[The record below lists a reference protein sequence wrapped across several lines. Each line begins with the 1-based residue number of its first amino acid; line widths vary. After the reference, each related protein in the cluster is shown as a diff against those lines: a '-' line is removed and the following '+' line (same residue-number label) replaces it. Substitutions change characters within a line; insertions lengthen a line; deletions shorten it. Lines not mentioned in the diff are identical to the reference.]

1 MDSIENPRR
10 RGKPFQPGNRLGKG
24 RPAGSRNKT
33 TIALQELL
41 DGEGE
46 AITRKA
52 IELAK
57 AGNERALQ
65 LCVQRLLPPCHERSV
80 RLPPDITTAAGVSQ
94 ASAAILAA
102 VAEGNITPGE
112 AVQLANVL
120 EARRKAI
127 ETAELDRR
135 ITEIETRVKQ
145 CG

>member
-65 LCVQRLLPPCHERSV
+65 LCVQRLLPPSRERSV
-80 RLPPDITTAAGVSQ
+80 RLALPPDITTAAGVSH

-120 EARRKAI
+120 EVRRKAI
-127 ETAELDRR
+127 ETEELDRR
-135 ITEIETRVKQ
+135 IA
-145 CG
+145 